1 MSSPASSALLRPGLA
16 LGPYPERLRPRP
28 GWLDRATGELEDR
41 LARRAPSR
49 ATLIAFARDADA
61 RRQTLA
67 NAGDRELADN
77 VLPLRR
83 RLRRSGLE
91 RDLLV
96 ESFALVREVARRQ
109 LGLEPYTVQLM
120 GGYVMARG
128 MLAEMETG
136 EGKTLTA
143 TLPAST
149 AALAGIP
156 VHIITVNDYLVERDA
171 ALMGPVY
178 AALGLTVGTVRDSET
193 DPDARRAAYA
203 CDITYVTNKQ
213 IAFDY
218 LRDRLARGD
227 RRALLRMRLGEVLEG
242 QPQAGGL
249 LLRGLCYA
257 IVDEADS
264 VLVDEARTPLI
275 LSQQRQGSELA
286 QTCREALGIAAQ
298 LSAGRDYRVDRRVRK
313 VEITGEGHCRAAARA
328 QKLGGV
334 WSGQRRREELV
345 LQALSAEHLFLRD
358 QQYVVLDGMVQIVDA
373 NTGRVMADR
382 SWEAGLHQMIETKEG
397 CELTGQRETLARIS
411 YQQFYRRYLRLAGMT
426 GTAREV
432 ARELRSVYGLRSVVI
447 PPRRPR
453 QRVACGQQITVSADS
468 KHRAI
473 AARVRE
479 RRQSGQPVLLG
490 TQSVATSEALS
501 ALLREAGIPHELL
514 NARQDAREAE
524 IVAQA
529 GQLGRVTVATNMA
542 GRGTDIAIAP
552 GVAELGGLHVVAAE
566 PGETRRIDRQLIGR
580 CGRQGD
586 PGSYETFASLD
597 DALIAAHAGE
607 RLLRV
612 LRRFVAGG
620 PLQRRIALSYLAF
633 AQRSAERRQAR
644 ERRQLMRVEE
654 YLEKALAFAGPTE

>member
-1 MSSPASSALLRPGLA
+1 
-16 LGPYPERLRPRP
+16 
-28 GWLDRATGELEDR
+28 
-41 LARRAPSR
+41 
-49 ATLIAFARDADA
+49 
-61 RRQTLA
+61 
-67 NAGDRELADN
+67 
-77 VLPLRR
+77 
-83 RLRRSGLE
+83 
-91 RDLLV
+91 
-96 ESFALVREVARRQ
+96 
-109 LGLEPYTVQLM
+109 
-120 GGYVMARG
+120 

-143 TLPAST
+143 TLPACA

-178 AALGLTVGTVRDSET
+178 AAFGLTVGTVRDGET

-203 CDITYVTNKQ
+203 CDVTYVTNKQ

-242 QPQAGGL
+242 RPQAGGL

-286 QTCREALGIAAQ
+286 QTCREALGIAAK
-298 LSAGRDYRVDRRVRK
+298 LSAGRDYRVDRRARK
-313 VEITGEGHCRAAARA
+313 IELTDEGHGRTAARA
-328 QKLGGV
+328 QKLGGI

-358 QQYVVLDGMVQIVDA
+358 QQYVVRDGKVQIVDA

-382 SWEAGLHQMIETKEG
+382 SWEAGLHQMIEAKEG

-453 QRVACGQQITVSADS
+453 QRVARGRQITVSADA

-473 AARVRE
+473 ADRVRE
-479 RRQSGQPVLLG
+479 RRQSGQPVLVG

-524 IVAQA
+524 IVARA

-552 GVAELGGLHVVAAE
+552 GVTELGGLHVVVAE
-566 PGETRRIDRQLIGR
+566 PSEARRIDRQLIGR

-597 DALIAAHAGE
+597 DALVADRAGQ

-612 LRRFVAGG
+612 LRRFAAGG
-620 PLQRRIALSYLAF
+620 PIQRRIALRYLAT
-633 AQRSAERRQAR
+633 AQRSAERRQAHA
-644 ERRQLMRVEE
+644 RRQLMSVEE